1 MKKINSKKKTDTWF
15 IDKDSRDRWIYHRV
29 KKHVISA
36 RTTFQTVDI
45 LDTYEYGRMV
55 ILDGKIQ
62 SSESDE
68 FIYHETLVH
77 PVMLTHPKPENI
89 LILGAGEGATL
100 REVLRHP
107 TVKKALM
114 IDIDKEFVEICKR
127 YLKKWHQ
134 ESFRDRRVEL
144 IYDDAFRYLKKIKN
158 RFDVII
164 TDINDPGDQGP
175 SVMIYTA
182 QFYSLIKK
190 ILMPDGIFVTH
201 ATAVY
206 AVPHENFSHGI
217 IHKLSRVFPK
227 VNVYYEYI
235 PSFGALW
242 SYATGSFQLSPK
254 ALSSTVI
261 EKRLQQRGIENL
273 SYYAPEMHERLF
285 IMPHCMRKLIPVD
298 SYNV

>member
-1 MKKINSKKKTDTWF
+1 LKKIHSKKKTDTWF
-15 IDKDSRDRWIYHRV
+15 IDKDTDDRWIYHRV

-36 RTTFQTVDI
+36 QTTFQTVDI

-68 FIYHETLVH
+68 FIYHEILVH

-114 IDIDKEFVEICKR
+114 IDTDKEFVEICKR
-127 YLKKWHQ
+127 YLKQWHQ

-144 IYDDAFRYLKKIKN
+144 IYDEAFTYLKKIEN

-164 TDINDPGDQGP
+164 TDINDPGEQGP
-175 SVMIYTA
+175 SVKIYTA

-190 ILMPDGIFVTH
+190 VLMPDGIFVTH

-206 AVPHENFSHGI
+206 SVPHENFSHGI
-217 IHKLSRVFPK
+217 IQKLSRVFPK

-254 ALSSTVI
+254 ALSSRVI
-261 EKRLQQRGIENL
+261 EKRLRQRGIGNL

-285 IMPHCMRKLIPVD
+285 IMPHCMRKLIPVH